1 MVLVHVLP
9 SGVCSGGGGVP
20 GGLRAVS
27 AAVARLAAERGAQM
41 PFSLCAG
48 QESFLSWVH

>member
-1 MVLVHVLP
+1 MHVLP

-27 AAVARLAAERGAQM
+27 AAVDWLAAGRGARS
-41 PFSLCAG
+41 PFGLCAG